1 MRIKKTKQ
9 TIKTN
14 SPRRRGKK
22 GWEEKN
28 KKEDNT
34 NEIDQVKKRGK
45 KGVWA
50 VKMGD
55 KRRGWEVV
63 YKKGGEKEEEEERK
77 KVPDQRN
84 QKKYAERSLDWT
96 ISEQYRIVTK

>member
-1 MRIKKTKQ
+1 MYFFRYTNENKFLFCINVSRNAKMRIKKTKQ

-55 KRRGWEVV
+55 KRRGWEGV
-63 YKKGGEKEEEEERK
+63 YKKGGEKGMCSSRLK
-77 KVPDQRN
+77 
-84 QKKYAERSLDWT
+84 
-96 ISEQYRIVTK
+96 